1 MKTVNGILIE
11 GNLGTLISTKTYQI
25 ENEGF
30 EDFTAEAHLFA
41 LLEWSQFLRPDYSQK
56 DRLKYLYEKC
66 LDYDKPYSKMY
77 PKFTIV
83 DIPYGCGYAVAVEE
97 EEEDTNPF

>member
-11 GNLGTLISTKTYQI
+11 GKLSSIISTYQI
-25 ENEGF
+25 KVEGF

-41 LLEWSQFLRPDYSQK
+41 LLEWSQYLRPDYSQK

-66 LDYDKPYSKMY
+66 LDYDKPHGGGMY
-77 PKFTIV
+77 PRFTII
-83 DIPYGCGYAVAVEE
+83 DTYYGYAVKL

>member
-11 GNLGTLISTKTYQI
+11 GKLGSFISNDYYKI
-25 ENEGF
+25 KVEGF
-30 EDFTAEAHLFA
+30 ENFTAEAHLFA
-41 LLEWSQFLRPDYSQK
+41 LLEWSRYLRPDYSQK

-83 DIPYGCGYAVAVEE
+83 DTPYGYAVAVEK
-97 EEEDTNPF
+97 EEDTNPF

>member
-11 GNLGTLISTKTYQI
+11 GKLGTFISTKNYQI

-41 LLEWSQFLRPDYSQK
+41 LLEWSKYLRPKYSEE
-56 DRLKYLYEKC
+56 DRLKYLFEKC
-66 LDYDKPYSKMY
+66 WDYDNPYSEMY
-77 PKFTIV
+77 PKFSIV
-83 DIPYGCGYAVAVEE
+83 DTPYGYAVAVEE
-97 EEEDTNPF
+97 DNTLPF

>member
-1 MKTVNGILIE
+1 MKTINGILIE
-11 GNLGTLISTKTYQI
+11 GKLSSIISTYQI
-25 ENEGF
+25 KIEGF

-41 LLEWSQFLRPDYSQK
+41 LLEWSKYLRPDYSQK

-66 LDYDKPYSKMY
+66 LSYDKPYSKIY

-83 DIPYGCGYAVAVEE
+83 DTPYGCGYAVIVEE